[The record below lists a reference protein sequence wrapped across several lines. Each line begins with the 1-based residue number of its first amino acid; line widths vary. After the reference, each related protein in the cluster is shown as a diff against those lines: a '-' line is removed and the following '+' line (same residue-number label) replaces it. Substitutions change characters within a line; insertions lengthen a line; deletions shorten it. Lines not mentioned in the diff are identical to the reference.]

1 MSHARANPQLG
12 HSLKDKLATRVAD
25 GSVDPDPDPDP
36 PPLGQLPFFSFS
48 DQVRNERKETQSP
61 AAVHDLVLAFV
72 QLDLR
77 SLIDVLAVALYG

>member
-1 MSHARANPQLG
+1 MALWIPIPIPRLWAN
-12 HSLKDKLATRVAD
+12 SL
-25 GSVDPDPDPDP
+25 S
-36 PPLGQLPFFSFS
+36 FFFS

>member
-1 MSHARANPQLG
+1 MLEQIPSWVTRSKMALWIPIPIPRLWAN
-12 HSLKDKLATRVAD
+12 SL
-25 GSVDPDPDPDP
+25 S
-36 PPLGQLPFFSFS
+36 FFFS

>member
-25 GSVDPDPDPDP
+25 GSLDPDPDP
-36 PPLGQLPFFSFS
+36 PPLGQLPFFFFS